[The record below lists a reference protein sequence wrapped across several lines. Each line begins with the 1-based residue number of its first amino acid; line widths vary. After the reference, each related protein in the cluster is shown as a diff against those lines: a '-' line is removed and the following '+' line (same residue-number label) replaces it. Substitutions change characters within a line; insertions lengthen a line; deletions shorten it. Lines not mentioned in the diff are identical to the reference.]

1 MARNFY
7 IDNIND
13 NDKLNEVSLL
23 LNEMEEVSRI
33 KIGKTGISFYCED
46 PENVQAVLNNHDENL
61 VLKEEINSRKRE
73 FVAPE
78 QKVEHIFMFTNLETE
93 EEAKKLRKL
102 FHDIQPMKM
111 LVLILLISYLKSQLV
126 KRIF

>member
-46 PENVQAVLNNHDENL
+46 PENVQAVLNNHDEKRKSTH
-61 VLKEEINSRKRE
+61 VSVNSWH
-73 FVAPE
+73 
-78 QKVEHIFMFTNLETE
+78 QN
-93 EEAKKLRKL
+93 KK
-102 FHDIQPMKM
+102 
-111 LVLILLISYLKSQLV
+111 
-126 KRIF
+126 